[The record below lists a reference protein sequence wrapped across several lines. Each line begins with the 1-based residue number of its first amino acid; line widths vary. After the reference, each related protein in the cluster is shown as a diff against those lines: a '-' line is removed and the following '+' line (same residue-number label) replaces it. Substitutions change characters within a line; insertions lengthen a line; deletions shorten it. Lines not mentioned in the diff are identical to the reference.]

1 VIKYLNICLYEF
13 RVIKNLNICSYE
25 FGVIKCFWLKSI
37 LVDLLI

>member
-1 VIKYLNICLYEF
+1 LYEF
-13 RVIKNLNICSYE
+13 RAIKNLNICSYE